1 MKIAVTYE
9 GGNVF
14 QHFGHSQYFKVY
26 DVEGGAVRA
35 SEVIP
40 TDGFGHGALAGFLRG
55 RGVEALICG
64 GIGGGAIA
72 ALAEAGIRVY
82 AGVSGS
88 ADGAVQAFLR
98 GELAEGAEA
107 ACSHHGHG
115 GHGEEGCGHGDKE
128 DGCGHGEH
136 GGCGG
141 HEGHGCGGYEEG
153 HGCGHGEG
161 GHACH

>member
-26 DVEGGAVRA
+26 EAEGGVVRA
-35 SEVIP
+35 AEVVP
-40 TDGFGHGALAGFLRG
+40 TDGFGHGALAGFLRE

-72 ALAEAGIRVY
+72 ALAEAGVRVY

-98 GELAEGAEA
+98 GELSEGAEA

-115 GHGEEGCGHGDKE
+115 GKDEGCVHD
-128 DGCGHGEH
+128 EH
-136 GGCGG
+136 GGCG
-141 HEGHGCGGYEEG
+141 HDHAHGCGGHGEG
-153 HGCGHGEG
+153 HGCGH
-161 GHACH
+161 

>member
-40 TDGFGHGALAGFLRG
+40 TDGFGHGALAGFLRE
-55 RGVEALICG
+55 RGVDALICG

-115 GHGEEGCGHGDKE
+115 
-128 DGCGHGEH
+128 EH

-141 HEGHGCGGYEEG
+141 HEGHGCGGYKEG

>member
-26 DVEGGAVRA
+26 DVEGNAVRA
-35 SEVIP
+35 SEVVP
-40 TDGFGHGALAGFLRG
+40 TDGFGHGALAGFLRK

-72 ALAEAGIRVY
+72 ALAEAGVRVY

-98 GELAEGAEA
+98 DELSEGAEA
-107 ACSHHGHG
+107 ACSHH
-115 GHGEEGCGHGDKE
+115 
-128 DGCGHGEH
+128 GHGEH

-141 HEGHGCGGYEEG
+141 HEGHGCGGHEEG

>member
-1 MKIAVTYE
+1 M
-9 GGNVF
+9 
-14 QHFGHSQYFKVY
+14 
-26 DVEGGAVRA
+26 RA
-35 SEVIP
+35 AEVIP

-72 ALAEAGIRVY
+72 ALAEAGVRVY

-88 ADGAVQAFLR
+88 ADGAAEAFLR
-98 GELAEGAEA
+98 GELSEGAEA
-107 ACSHHGHG
+107 TCFHH
-115 GHGEEGCGHGDKE
+115 
-128 DGCGHGEH
+128 GHGEH

>member
-14 QHFGHSQYFKVY
+14 QHFGHSQYFKMY
-26 DVEGGAVRA
+26 ETEGGAVRA

-115 GHGEEGCGHGDKE
+115 DHGEEGCGHSDKE

-136 GGCGG
+136 GGCG
-141 HEGHGCGGYEEG
+141 HDHAHGCGSHEEG
-153 HGCGHGEG
+153 HSCGSHKEGCGH
-161 GHACH
+161 

>member
-26 DVEGGAVRA
+26 EAENGAVRA

-55 RGVEALICG
+55 RGVEVLICG

-88 ADGAVQAFLR
+88 ADGAAEAFLR

-115 GHGEEGCGHGDKE
+115 
-128 DGCGHGEH
+128 EH

-141 HEGHGCGGYEEG
+141 HEGHGGCGGHEEG

-161 GHACH
+161 GQPCH

>member
-14 QHFGHSQYFKVY
+14 QHFGHSQYFKMY
-26 DVEGGAVRA
+26 ETEGGAVRS

-82 AGVSGS
+82 AGVAGS

-98 GELAEGAEA
+98 GELSEGAA
-107 ACSHHGHG
+107 ATCSHHGHGDKEGGCGHHDGEACGEHGGCGGHEEGHGGCG
-115 GHGEEGCGHGDKE
+115 GHGEEGCGH
-128 DGCGHGEH
+128 
-136 GGCGG
+136 
-141 HEGHGCGGYEEG
+141 
-153 HGCGHGEG
+153 
-161 GHACH
+161 

>member
-35 SEVIP
+35 SEVVP
-40 TDGFGHGALAGFLRG
+40 TDGFGHGALAGFLRK

-115 GHGEEGCGHGDKE
+115 
-128 DGCGHGEH
+128 EH
-136 GGCGG
+136 GGCG
-141 HEGHGCGGYEEG
+141 HDHAHGCGGYEEG
-153 HGCGHGEG
+153 HAAVMEKAAMPVTECLRGCRGKGAAAGCGK
-161 GHACH
+161 